1 MMESLLETFFLNQFC
16 ILLVVGV
23 LLLMVA
29 EIGYRMGTRVP
40 SREDEAAKSEIGGY
54 QGAVLGLLALLLGF
68 TFSMALN
75 HYDLRRSL
83 VVQEA
88 NSIGTTWL
96 RSSFLSGEM
105 RDVSRRLLREYVE
118 LRVKDAGILTDQPF
132 LLGQAAEIQ
141 AALWKQAEIAAAL
154 APTPI
159 TVSYITSLNETIDL
173 ASTRL
178 AAARYRVPGA
188 LWLMLLIVSSF
199 GMWSAGFSAGVNGKR
214 ALFLTVGLPVLIT
227 LVLLLIT
234 DISSPHRGFIRN
246 DESSMLDLRN
256 SMKQP

>member
-1 MMESLLETFFLNQFC
+1 METLFETFFPRPFS
-16 ILLVVGV
+16 ILFGVG
-23 LLLMVA
+23 LLLLLIA
-29 EIGYRMGTRVP
+29 EIGYRTGKRIPV
-40 SREDEAAKSEIGGY
+40 REDEASKSEIEGY

-88 NSIGTTWL
+88 NAIGTTYL
-96 RSSFLSGEM
+96 RASFLPGEI
-105 RDVSRRLLREYVE
+105 RDISRRLLREYVE
-118 LRVKDAGILTDQPF
+118 LRVGDDGILTEQPS
-132 LLGQAAEIQ
+132 LPQTAGIQ
-141 AALWKQAEIAAAL
+141 AALWKQAEKAAAL

-159 TVSYITSLNETIDL
+159 TASYITSLNEMIDL

-178 AAARYRVPGA
+178 ASARYRVPGA
-188 LWLMLLIVSSF
+188 LWLLLVIVALF
-199 GMWSAGFSAGVNGKR
+199 GMWAAGFSAGVNGKR
-214 ALFLTVGLPVLIT
+214 ALFLTVALPVLIT

-234 DISSPHRGFIRN
+234 DINSPQRGFIRN
-246 DESSMLDLRN
+246 DESSMLELRD